1 MQSEYRRF
9 VITGS
14 PEQQKA
20 LEELVSTKKLSRED
34 ITLILHTMAFRD
46 PSFDTLSK

>member
-9 VITGS
+9 TITGS

-20 LEELVSTKKLSRED
+20 LKELISTKELSRED
-34 ITLILHTMAFRD
+34 ITLILHTMSFLD
-46 PSFDTLSK
+46 PSFDTLPK